1 MISCFKISRFPVND
15 HHRNLTVEDRSR
27 IQAKTVKNPNHNNST
42 SCKSVATRSLYEDR
56 GSTSKNAC
64 VNNDGGKIISKCNN
78 TYYHV
83 NNNANRQQHQHQQQ
97 QYIKHAP
104 LRNLPSKSKYS
115 QRCNISNSSD
125 EDNSSQNSPSIH
137 YFDRSNISY
146 KNDSVESCSY
156 DSNFEYEIS
165 EQENSVNQN
174 QNTYPSDSTSK
185 TLRRRGVSCDGYVN
199 LSPHRKNVAT
209 PYGEKRLRSS
219 SIGVYCDPKDCS
231 VNTDPD
237 TNSRKSGTGY
247 VTILK
252 INDSSAIEG
261 AQQKKVNITDVTKAA
276 QKINRVSNVNQKH
289 IGDSKISELKTK
301 VKNDGSVVVKVKDP
315 LAINKRVSL
324 VDVKSRRK
332 SISSDTYDPS
342 SIPSKYTT
350 QKENIPTQQPNSKET
365 YKNQVNSKYVDVSRE
380 IKRVQ
385 SNLTKPTQSSS
396 LKRHSSVCTGELNVS
411 RSRHPTPVA
420 SKDRRLSVDKAIQ
433 CRSSSSSSFK
443 FRSLVSLFLF
453 FIFEKHAGY
462 LQMSS
467 IMYQVINIVSYK

>member
-27 IQAKTVKNPNHNNST
+27 IQAKTVKNPNHYNST

-137 YFDRSNISY
+137 YFDRSNSSY

-165 EQENSVNQN
+165 EQENCQGVNQT
-174 QNTYPSDSTSK
+174 QNKYPSDSATK

-209 PYGEKRLRSS
+209 YGEKRLRSS
-219 SIGVYCDPKDCS
+219 SIGVYCDSKDCS
-231 VNTDPD
+231 VNTDPN
-237 TNSRKSGTGY
+237 TNIRKGGTGY

-261 AQQKKVNITDVTKAA
+261 VQQKKVNITDVTKAT

-315 LAINKRVSL
+315 VANNKRVSL

-332 SISSDTYDPS
+332 SISSDTYDGLA
-342 SIPSKYTT
+342 IPSKYTT
-350 QKENIPTQQPNSKET
+350 QKENTPTQQHNPKET
-365 YKNQVNSKYVDVSRE
+365 SKNQVNSKYGDVSRE

-411 RSRHPTPVA
+411 RSRNPAPVA

-433 CRSSSSSSFK
+433 CRSSSTSSFK
-443 FRSLVSLFLF
+443 FRSLVSLFFF
-453 FIFEKHAGY
+453 FIFDNHVGSW
-462 LQMSS
+462 L
-467 IMYQVINIVSYK
+467 

>member
-27 IQAKTVKNPNHNNST
+27 IQAKTVKNPNHYNST

-64 VNNDGGKIISKCNN
+64 VNNDGGKIISKCNSNN

-83 NNNANRQQHQHQQQ
+83 NNNANRQHQQQ
-97 QYIKHAP
+97 QYIKYAP
-104 LRNLPSKSKYS
+104 LRNSPSKSKYS

-125 EDNSSQNSPSIH
+125 EDSSSQNSPSIH

-165 EQENSVNQN
+165 EQENSQRVNQN
-174 QNTYPSDSTSK
+174 QNKYLTDSATK

-199 LSPHRKNVAT
+199 LFPQRKNVAT
-209 PYGEKRLRSS
+209 YGEKRLRSS
-219 SIGVYCDPKDCS
+219 SIGVYCDSKDCS

-237 TNSRKSGTGY
+237 TNIRKSGTGY

-261 AQQKKVNITDVTKAA
+261 VQQKKVNITDVTKAT
-276 QKINRVSNVNQKH
+276 QRINRVSNVNQKH
-289 IGDSKISELKTK
+289 TGDSKTNELKTK

-315 LAINKRVSL
+315 LGINKRVSL
-324 VDVKSRRK
+324 VDVKPRRK
-332 SISSDTYDPS
+332 SISSDTYDTS
-342 SIPSKYTT
+342 AIPSKYTT
-350 QKENIPTQQPNSKET
+350 QKENIPTQKHNPKET
-365 YKNQVNSKYVDVSRE
+365 SKNQVNSRCGDVSRE

-411 RSRHPTPVA
+411 RSRNPAPVA

-433 CRSSSSSSFK
+433 CRSSSTSSFK
-443 FRSLVSLFLF
+443 FRSLVSLFLL
-453 FIFEKHAGY
+453 FIFEKHVG
-462 LQMSS
+462 L
-467 IMYQVINIVSYK
+467 